1 MKIMV
6 IGANGQLGSDLVQ
19 VLGKRTASYQVI
31 PLTHADLEVTDPR
44 QVQQAFEQ
52 YRPDVVVNTAA
63 YHKVDEV
70 ESYPERAFAVNAIA
84 PLTLAR
90 LCREQDIAL
99 LFLSTDYV
107 FGGEIH
113 RRTPYTESD
122 CPSPLNVYGVSKL
135 AGEKFIQATWHKHW
149 IVRTSGLYGL
159 LGASGKGGNFV
170 ELMLSLA
177 GAGKD
182 IRVVNDQ
189 RLSPTY
195 TYELAYG
202 LVNLIEKAPYG
213 LYHLTC
219 SGACSWY
226 EFAVKI
232 FELANLRP
240 NLQPTTSAAFKTA
253 ARRPNYSVLSNQAIR
268 EKGIPPLKAWQDA
281 LADYLVGRQH
291 VSPHLFQGGSR

>member
-19 VLGKRTASYQVI
+19 VLGKHSAGYQVI
-31 PLTHADLEVTDPR
+31 PLTHAELEVTNAH
-44 QVQQAFEQ
+44 QVQQAFER
-52 YRPDVVVNTAA
+52 YRPQVVLNTAA

-107 FGGEIH
+107 FGGELN
-113 RRTPYTESD
+113 RQTPYKESD
-122 CPSPLNVYGVSKL
+122 CPAPLNVYGVSKL
-135 AGEKFIQATWHKHW
+135 AGEKFIQASWAKHW

-159 LGASGKGGNFV
+159 RGASGKGGNFV
-170 ELMLSLA
+170 ELMLRLA
-177 GAGKD
+177 GEGKD
-182 IRVVNDQ
+182 IRVVDDQ

-195 TYELAYG
+195 THELAHG
-202 LVNLIEKAPYG
+202 LVNLIERAPYG

-219 SGACSWY
+219 SGDCSWY

-232 FELANLRP
+232 FELAELHPNLR
-240 NLQPTTSAAFKTA
+240 PTTSAEFKTA
-253 ARRPNYSVLSNQAIR
+253 ARRPNYSVLANQAIR
-268 EKGIPPLKAWQDA
+268 EAGIPPLKAWQDA
-281 LADYLVGRQH
+281 LADYLAERQKI
-291 VSPHLFQGGSR
+291 SPHPSHGGSR

>member
-19 VLGKRTASYQVI
+19 VLGKRSAAYQVI
-31 PLTHADLEVTDPR
+31 PLTHAELEVTDPH
-44 QVQQAFEQ
+44 QVQQALKD
-52 YRPDVVVNTAA
+52 YRPQVVVNTAA

-90 LCREQDIAL
+90 LCGEQDIAL

-107 FGGEIH
+107 FGGELH
-113 RRTPYTESD
+113 RQTPYTESD
-122 CPSPLNVYGVSKL
+122 CPAPLNVYGVSKL
-135 AGEKFIQATWHKHW
+135 AGEKFIQATWHRHW

-159 LGASGKGGNFV
+159 RGTSGKGGNFV
-170 ELMLSLA
+170 ELMLRLA
-177 GAGKD
+177 GEGKD
-182 IRVVNDQ
+182 IRVVDDQ

-195 TYELAYG
+195 THELAHG

-232 FELANLRP
+232 FELANLQP

-253 ARRPNYSVLSNQAIR
+253 ARRPTYSVLANQAIQ
-268 EKGIPPLKAWQDA
+268 EAGIPPLKAWQEA
-281 LADYLVGRQH
+281 LADYLAERQKI
-291 VSPHLFQGGSR
+291 SPHPSQGGSR

>member
-1 MKIMV
+1 MNIMI
-6 IGANGQLGSDLVQ
+6 IGVNGQLGSNLVQ
-19 VLGKRTASYQVI
+19 VLSKRSSIYQIVPI
-31 PLTHADLEVTDPR
+31 THSDLEVTDPR
-44 QVQQAFEQ
+44 QVQQAIEQ
-52 YRPDVVVNTAA
+52 YKPDVVVNTAA

-70 ESYPERAFAVNAIA
+70 ESYPELAFAVNAIA

-107 FGGEIH
+107 FGGELN
-113 RRTPYTESD
+113 RQTPYTESD
-122 CPSPLNVYGVSKL
+122 CPAPLNVYGVSKL
-135 AGEKFIQATWHKHW
+135 AGEKFIQATWPKHW

-159 LGASGKGGNFV
+159 RGASGKGGNFV
-170 ELMLSLA
+170 ELMLRLA
-177 GAGKD
+177 GEGKD
-182 IRVVNDQ
+182 IRVVDDQ

-195 TYELAYG
+195 THELAHG

-232 FELANLRP
+232 FELANLQP

-253 ARRPNYSVLSNQAIR
+253 ARRPNYSVLANQAIR
-268 EKGIPPLKAWQDA
+268 EAGIPPLKAWQDA
-281 LADYLVGRQH
+281 LADYLAERQKI
-291 VSPHLFQGGSR
+291 SPHISQGGSR